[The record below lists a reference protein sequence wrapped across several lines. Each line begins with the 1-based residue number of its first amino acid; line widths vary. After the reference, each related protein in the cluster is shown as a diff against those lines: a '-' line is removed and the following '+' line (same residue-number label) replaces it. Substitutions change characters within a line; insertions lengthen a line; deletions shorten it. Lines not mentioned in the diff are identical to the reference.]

1 VYFFFTHPLEKEE
14 EEPAKPVNYE
24 FSELFTEPK
33 ENAEVCEK
41 KKADLRAKF
50 EINQINRG
58 RVPLSQRYGAKISE
72 EEKAKLKRQS
82 FTKLGFCENEDLEGL
97 QEENQEEEE
106 EVDYDIPESENSEI
120 VENQEDLKD
129 LKDLKD
135 HAEGSENVKK
145 SEEEENKDLE
155 EDLEHPEFNENVDPK
170 KLVELLFGISQEDT
184 EEFATKKGYD
194 STADEDEVIEEVL
207 NESAKGGLI
216 SESFSIKAE

>member
-1 VYFFFTHPLEKEE
+1 
-14 EEPAKPVNYE
+14 VNYE
-24 FSELFTEPK
+24 FSELFSEPK
-33 ENAEVCEK
+33 EDAQVCEK

-97 QEENQEEEE
+97 QEENQEEED
-106 EVDYDIPESENSEI
+106 VDFDIPESENSEI
-120 VENQEDLKD
+120 VENHENLKDQKDQKD
-129 LKDLKD
+129 LK
-135 HAEGSENVKK
+135 A
-145 SEEEENKDLE
+145 EEEENKNLE

-194 STADEDEVIEEVL
+194 STADEDEVIEKVL
-207 NESAKGGLI
+207 KESDKGGLI
-216 SESFSIKAE
+216 SESFSIRLQSPKKYLKSLS